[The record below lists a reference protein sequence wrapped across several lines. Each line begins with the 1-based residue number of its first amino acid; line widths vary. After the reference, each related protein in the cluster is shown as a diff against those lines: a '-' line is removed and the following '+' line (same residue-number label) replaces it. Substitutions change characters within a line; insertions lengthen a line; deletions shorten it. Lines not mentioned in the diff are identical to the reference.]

1 VKLAPEALPLV
12 DDGELTRGPD
22 GRHRVTYSIPIPY
35 FGFLWAPFLRRRARA
50 IEAAADAGAPLPS
63 GVPWWAPP
71 VPMSTTQMAAIAA
84 ISLIALVTGYAGGTG
99 GLLTQTLPY
108 AGKAYHASDAALGV
122 GLAVVRFGV
131 LLALL
136 IGPLADR
143 RGRRRFA
150 AVAASLHCVLAAAIG
165 LAPTF
170 EVYVAGH
177 LALRCLDAGLT
188 VSLFVLAMEI
198 VPARNRTTIVSLLA
212 LATGA
217 GSALAVLAIPVA
229 ATGRWGLAGAYGLQL
244 LGLPFVLRAV
254 RRLPESDR
262 FLVHLRE
269 RHGLREL
276 VAARSVRR
284 TVLLLGAT
292 IFLSS
297 LFFAPLTEFY
307 NRYLDRVQGFSAS
320 EIVFFLAITTALPS
334 IPAVLA
340 GARVADLRGR
350 KRVGVPLGAAAVV
363 AFAGFL
369 LVSGVAVWPLA
380 AVGNALASAS
390 GVALIVYGP
399 EMLPTRVRA
408 AGNNAILAMSVTGS
422 AVGLVVAGQLGDALG
437 IGHALA
443 ILAVFPLLAVV
454 LVALRL
460 PETAGQELEE
470 TSGDLPP
477 LPLVR

>member
-1 VKLAPEALPLV
+1 MKLAPEALPLV

-22 GRHRVTYSIPIPY
+22 GRHRVTYSTPIPY

-50 IEAAADAGAPLPS
+50 VEAAADAGAPLPS

-108 AGKAYHASDAALGV
+108 AGRAYHASDAALGV

-262 FLVHLRE
+262 FLVHFRE
-269 RHGLREL
+269 RHGLQPEL
-276 VAARSVRR
+276 
-284 TVLLLGAT
+284 
-292 IFLSS
+292 
-297 LFFAPLTEFY
+297 
-307 NRYLDRVQGFSAS
+307 
-320 EIVFFLAITTALPS
+320 
-334 IPAVLA
+334 
-340 GARVADLRGR
+340 
-350 KRVGVPLGAAAVV
+350 
-363 AFAGFL
+363 
-369 LVSGVAVWPLA
+369 
-380 AVGNALASAS
+380 
-390 GVALIVYGP
+390 
-399 EMLPTRVRA
+399 
-408 AGNNAILAMSVTGS
+408 
-422 AVGLVVAGQLGDALG
+422 
-437 IGHALA
+437 
-443 ILAVFPLLAVV
+443 
-454 LVALRL
+454 
-460 PETAGQELEE
+460 
-470 TSGDLPP
+470 
-477 LPLVR
+477 

>member
-1 VKLAPEALPLV
+1 
-12 DDGELTRGPD
+12 
-22 GRHRVTYSIPIPY
+22 
-35 FGFLWAPFLRRRARA
+35 
-50 IEAAADAGAPLPS
+50 
-63 GVPWWAPP
+63 
-71 VPMSTTQMAAIAA
+71 M
-84 ISLIALVTGYAGGTG
+84 
-99 GLLTQTLPY
+99 
-108 AGKAYHASDAALGV
+108 
-122 GLAVVRFGV
+122 
-131 LLALL
+131 
-136 IGPLADR
+136 
-143 RGRRRFA
+143 
-150 AVAASLHCVLAAAIG
+150 
-165 LAPTF
+165 
-170 EVYVAGH
+170 
-177 LALRCLDAGLT
+177 
-188 VSLFVLAMEI
+188 
-198 VPARNRTTIVSLLA
+198 
-212 LATGA
+212 
-217 GSALAVLAIPVA
+217 
-229 ATGRWGLAGAYGLQL
+229 
-244 LGLPFVLRAV
+244 

-284 TVLLLGAT
+284 TVRLLGVT

-477 LPLVR
+477 LPLVS